1 MTQVLMTCD
10 ETETSRMIEILEHKG
25 ITKQIENLLNH
36 PTRAVFQKAELFNE
50 QFAILYNKKKES
62 CWLLSIPL

>member
-36 PTRAVFQKAELFNE
+36 PTRAVFQKA
-50 QFAILYNKKKES
+50 
-62 CWLLSIPL
+62 